1 MKKAGRAAAELCGAV
16 IGAGF
21 ASGREVASFFARFG
35 GWSWLGVAAA
45 VVVLGGVC
53 LLLMRHPGEGGMPLH
68 WRGSWLACLW
78 RGMFVS
84 LMLATGGAMMAGGG
98 EIAALMLPMHGARIL
113 GLAGTLA
120 LAWWLAGKENA
131 GLATVSKGLIG
142 CLLAVVLVGLFLPV
156 RETASLRPAG
166 NIWQSLAQGLCYGG
180 FNAALAAP
188 VISLTGAELSPREQR
203 RCAAVFTVVLAVLLT
218 CGNAVLLR
226 HAALQEAQLP
236 FVMLL
241 SGWGRAGYVLG
252 GAALYLAALTTL
264 VACLR
269 GLRLLLPRHMGAVAA
284 GVALLSLS
292 GLEGMVGVVYPVL
305 GGGCFLLLAAAW
317 LLIGTKT

>member
-1 MKKAGRAAAELCGAV
+1 MKRPGRAAAELCGAV

-35 GWSWLGVAAA
+35 AWSWLGAAAA
-45 VVVLGGVC
+45 VAVLGGLC
-53 LLLMRHPGEGGMPLH
+53 WRLMEHPGEGGMPLH
-68 WRGSWLACLW
+68 WRGCWLEYLW

-84 LMLATGGAMMAGGG
+84 LMMATGGAMMAGGG
-98 EIAALMLPMHGARIL
+98 EIAALMLPLHGARCI
-113 GLAGTLA
+113 GLMGTLA
-120 LAWWLAGKENA
+120 LAWLLAGRENA
-131 GLATVSKGLIG
+131 GLAAVSKGLIA
-142 CLLAVVLVGLFLPV
+142 CLLAVVLAGLFLPV

-166 NIWQSLAQGLCYGG
+166 SGWVSLAQGLCYGG

-188 VISLTGAELSPREQR
+188 VISLTGAELTRKEQL
-203 RCAAVFTVVLAVLLT
+203 RCAGWFTLLMAVLLA

-241 SGWGRAGYVLG
+241 SAWGKAGYCLG

-269 GLRLLLPRHMGAVAA
+269 GLKLLLPRHMGAAA
-284 GVALLSLS
+284 VGVALLSLS
-292 GLEGMVGVVYPVL
+292 GLEGMVGVAYPVL
-305 GGGCFLLLAAAW
+305 GGGCFLLLAAAQVQ
-317 LLIGTKT
+317 IGTKT

>member
-1 MKKAGRAAAELCGAV
+1 MKKPGRAAAELCGAV

-45 VVVLGGVC
+45 VAVLGGIC
-53 LLLMRHPGEGGMPLH
+53 LRLMRHPGEGGMPLG
-68 WRGSWLACLW
+68 WCGTWLAHLW

-98 EIAALMLPMHGARIL
+98 EIAALMLPLHGARCI

-120 LAWWLAGKENA
+120 LAWWLAGRENA
-131 GLATVSKGLIG
+131 GLAMVSKGLIA

-156 RETASLRPAG
+156 RETASLRPAENG
-166 NIWQSLAQGLCYGG
+166 WGSLVQGLCYGG

-188 VISLTGAELSPREQR
+188 VISLTGAELSPKEQR
-203 RCAAVFTVVLAVLLT
+203 RCAAVFTVVLAVLLA

-241 SGWGRAGYVLG
+241 SGWGKAGYVLG

-269 GLRLLLPRHMGAVAA
+269 GLKLLLPGHMGAAVV

-292 GLEGMVGVVYPVL
+292 GLEGMVGVAYPVL
-305 GGGCFLLLAAAW
+305 GGGCFLLLVASQVQ
-317 LLIGTKT
+317 IGTKT